1 VGGTSGGRF
10 QIGVSEVIYLDN
22 AATSWPKPQ
31 VVIEAMADFLE
42 TAGGNPGRSG
52 HRLSIEAGR
61 VLYDAREL
69 VAEFFHASDPFRV
82 VFTLNAT
89 HALNLAMRGI
99 LHPGDRV
106 VTTGMEH
113 NSVMRPLRQL
123 EREGIG
129 LAVVPCDQTGLV
141 DMEAYRQALSV
152 TTTMV
157 VTTHASNV
165 TGTIQ
170 PLEQMA
176 RLAHEAGALL
186 LLDAAQTAGVLP
198 IDVEAQG
205 IDLLAFTGHKG
216 LQGPTGTGGLV
227 LGSAITETMI
237 SPLVRGGTGSR
248 SEFEEQ
254 PERLPDRLESG
265 TPNTVGLA
273 GLKAGLEYVQRLTVE
288 AVREREL
295 AVVHILEQ
303 GLAAIPGV
311 HLFGPEAAENRTATL
326 SLRLE
331 GIPVD
336 QVGLRLDED
345 FAILARV
352 GLQCAP
358 AAHRTLGTFPEGT
371 VRLSSG
377 LFTTEAEARAT
388 VDAVRTLAGEAA

>member
-1 VGGTSGGRF
+1 
-10 QIGVSEVIYLDN
+10 
-22 AATSWPKPQ
+22 
-31 VVIEAMADFLE
+31 MADFLE